1 MKDAAYCVKCRKV
14 TKTTEVQNDVS
25 KNDRRIVRG
34 KCVKCGSKKSRFFRG
49 KVQKGGD
56 FVNSLNAFTGRVKLP
71 WARFSGE
78 MHLPGH
84 NFTGPGTKLNKR
96 LKDDGT
102 PKSWS
107 RPINRVD
114 SAAYRH
120 DLAYARHADTA
131 ERIVADKKII
141 KELDSIPNPTLKER
155 MERAVVKP
163 ILKTKVNFG
172 V

>member
-1 MKDAAYCVKCRKV
+1 M
-14 TKTTEVQNDVS
+14 
-25 KNDRRIVRG
+25 
-34 KCVKCGSKKSRFFRG
+34 
-49 KVQKGGD
+49 
-56 FVNSLNAFTGRVKLP
+56 
-71 WARFSGE
+71 
-78 MHLPGH
+78 PGH

-96 LKDDGT
+96 LKVDGT

-107 RPINRVD
+107 RPINHVD

-131 ERIVADKKII
+131 ERIVADKK
-141 KELDSIPNPTLKER
+141 KELDAIPNPTLKER

>member
-1 MKDAAYCVKCRKV
+1 
-14 TKTTEVQNDVS
+14 
-25 KNDRRIVRG
+25 
-34 KCVKCGSKKSRFFRG
+34 
-49 KVQKGGD
+49 
-56 FVNSLNAFTGRVKLP
+56 
-71 WARFSGE
+71 

-84 NFTGPGTKLNKR
+84 NFTGPGTKLDKR
-96 LKDDGT
+96 LKVDGT

-120 DLAYARHADTA
+120 DLAYARRADTV
-131 ERIVADKKII
+131 ERIVADKKMI
-141 KELDSIPNPTLKER
+141 KELDAITNPTLKER

-172 V
+172 F